1 MIKFTGTNVK
11 VHSVSEVINI
21 ESKTGGQPY
30 QKREL
35 VIDDSWDKDGKHYA
49 NFVLIE
55 FSGEKM
61 AQLDQLVPGMRINVE
76 GVINGREHNGRIFDT
91 VKGLAAYVPV
101 QTQQPQQPY
110 QSAPMPGSYPQQG
123 YGQPQ
128 GYQQGYG
135 QQAPQGYTPQP
146 QRQPAMTPEQYPTYN
161 TAPNYMPQQNGFGPG
176 NGYPQR

>member
-11 VHSVSEVINI
+11 VHSVSEVITI
-21 ESKTGGQPY
+21 ESKNGGQPY

-35 VIDDSWDKDGKHYA
+35 IIDDSWVDRDGVAHP
-49 NFVLIE
+49 NFVLVE

-91 VKGLAAYVPV
+91 VKGLSAYVPQ

-110 QSAPMPGSYPQQG
+110 QSAPMSGAYPQQG
-123 YGQPQ
+123 YCQSYPQGSYQQAPSYPQGQPYQQGGYPQQPYGQPQ
-128 GYQQGYG
+128 
-135 QQAPQGYTPQP
+135 
-146 QRQPAMTPEQYPTYN
+146 QY
-161 TAPNYMPQQNGFGPG
+161 G
-176 NGYPQR
+176 NGSPFGQR

>member
-11 VHSVSEVINI
+11 VHSVSDVITI

-35 VIDDSWDKDGKHYA
+35 IIDDSWVDRDGVAHS
-49 NFVLIE
+49 NFVLVE

-76 GVINGREHNGRIFDT
+76 GVISGREHNGRIFDT

-101 QTQQPQQPY
+101 QTQQPQPSQQSYQP
-110 QSAPMPGSYPQQG
+110 APMPGAYPQQAPQ

-128 GYQQGYG
+128 GGYQQHPSY
-135 QQAPQGYTPQP
+135 
-146 QRQPAMTPEQYPTYN
+146 
-161 TAPNYMPQQNGFGPG
+161 PQQP
-176 NGYPQR
+176 GYPQGQPYPQGGYPQQQYGQPQQYGNGSPFSQR

>member
-11 VHSVSEVINI
+11 VHSVSDVITI

-35 VIDDSWDKDGKHYA
+35 IIDDSWDKDGKHYA

-61 AQLDQLVPGMRINVE
+61 SQLDQLVPGMRINVE
-76 GVINGREHNGRIFDT
+76 GMINGREHNGRIFDT

-110 QSAPMPGSYPQQG
+110 QQAPAPMPGAYPQQPQQYG
-123 YGQPQ
+123 QPLGYPQQPAYPQGQPYQQGGYPQYGQPQ
-128 GYQQGYG
+128 PYGNNPYG
-135 QQAPQGYTPQP
+135 QH
-146 QRQPAMTPEQYPTYN
+146 
-161 TAPNYMPQQNGFGPG
+161 
-176 NGYPQR
+176 

>member
-1 MIKFTGTNVK
+1 MIKFTGTNVN
-11 VHSVSEVINI
+11 VHSVSEVITI
-21 ESKTGGQPY
+21 ESKNGGQPY

-128 GYQQGYG
+128 AYQQGSY
-135 QQAPQGYTPQP
+135 QQTPSYPQGQP
-146 QRQPAMTPEQYPTYN
+146 Y
-161 TAPNYMPQQNGFGPG
+161 QQG
-176 NGYPQR
+176 GYPQQPYGQPQQYGNGSPFGQR